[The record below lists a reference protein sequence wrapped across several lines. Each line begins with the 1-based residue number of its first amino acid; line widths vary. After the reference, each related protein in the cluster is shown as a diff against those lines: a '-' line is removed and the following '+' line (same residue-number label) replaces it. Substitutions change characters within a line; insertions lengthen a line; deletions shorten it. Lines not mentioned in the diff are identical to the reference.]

1 MDTYVA
7 LRDCYYDGMHLKRG
21 ETIKVARGTKITFK
35 LLKKVDAP
43 EAPKK

>member
-21 ETIKVARGTKITFK
+21 ETIKVAKGEEVTFK
-35 LLKKVDAP
+35 LLKKVDATK
-43 EAPKK
+43 APKK

>member
-1 MDTYVA
+1 METYVA
-7 LRDCYYDGMHLKRG
+7 TRDCFFEGMHLKRG
-21 ETIKVARGTKITFK
+21 QTIKLAKGTKVTFK